1 MKTQIKSIP
10 REFSFS
16 LDFGIF
22 LTIMEFRATWLKI
35 AGDMIKISG
44 DVTLVS
50 GDMTPGEMTFGRLG
64 RNSTALLCT
73 LPLILSIQRVLTIY
87 IGNPETLPE
96 KSNGSCHGL
105 WFEEMQFLYS
115 FKSVQLIWIKI
126 VAGRSPTTSNFIVL
140 CLRTRFPPGWFV

>member
-1 MKTQIKSIP
+1 MKWNFSLNRAWKTKNNGKISKWSIP

-50 GDMTPGEMTFGRLG
+50 GEMTFGRLG
-64 RNSTALLCT
+64 RNSTALPCT
-73 LPLILSIQRVLTIY
+73 LPLILSKQRVLTIY
-87 IGNPETLPE
+87 IGNPETPPE
-96 KSNGSCHGL
+96 KSNGSRHGL
-105 WFEEMQFLYS
+105 EFDEMQFLYS
-115 FKSVQLIWIKI
+115 FTSVQLIWIKI
-126 VAGRSPTTSNFIVL
+126 VAGRSPTKRIL
-140 CLRTRFPPGWFV
+140 